1 MKNYVQS
8 GNVVTLAAP
17 ANVKSGDGVLVGS
30 LFGVAAYDAPI
41 GAEIEIAL
49 DRRL

>member
-17 ANVKSGDGVLVGS
+17 ANVKSGDGVLGRLAVRR
-30 LFGVAAYDAPI
+30 
-41 GAEIEIAL
+41 
-49 DRRL
+49 RRL